1 MSASDLSSLEK
12 TIEAAFDNR
21 DNVNT
26 STKGEVRD
34 AVETA
39 LELLDGGKARVAERG
54 SDGAWKVNQWL
65 KKAVLLSFRLNDME
79 VVKGG
84 SGNSTWWDKVPSK
97 FEGWGEN
104 QYRAAGFRAVPNCVV
119 RRSAYIA
126 KNVVLM
132 PSFVNLGAFVDEGTM
147 VDTWATVGS
156 CAQIGKHVHLS
167 GGVGI
172 GGVLEPM
179 QAGPTII
186 EDNCFIGA
194 RSEVVEGCIIREGSV
209 LGMGVYIGKSTKI
222 VDRATGEVM
231 YGEVPPYSVVVAG
244 SMPSGNATMAN
255 GQPAPHLYCAVIV
268 KRVDEKTRSKTGINE
283 LLRD

>member
-1 MSASDLSSLEK
+1 MSATDLASLEK
-12 TIEAAFDNR
+12 SIEAAFDNR

-26 STKGEVRD
+26 STRGEVRD

-39 LELLDGGKARVAERG
+39 LNLLDSGKVRVAERG
-54 SDGAWKVNQWL
+54 VDGNWTVNQWL
-65 KKAVLLSFRLNDME
+65 KKAVLLSFRLNDMKIVE
-79 VVKGG
+79 GG
-84 SGNSTWWDKVPSK
+84 SGGATWWDKVPSK

-104 QYRAAGFRAVPNCVV
+104 RFREAGFRAVPNAVV
-119 RRSAYIA
+119 RHSAYIA
-126 KNVVLM
+126 PNAILM
-132 PSFVNLGAFVDEGTM
+132 PSFVNLGAYVGEGTM

-194 RSEVVEGCIIREGSV
+194 RSEVVEGCIVREGSV
-209 LGMGVYIGKSTKI
+209 LGMGVFIGKSTKI
-222 VDRATGEVM
+222 VDRATGEIT

-244 SMPSGNATMAN
+244 ALPSGNTMAN
-255 GQPAPHLYCAVIV
+255 GQPAPSLYCAVIV

>member
-1 MSASDLSSLEK
+1 MSANDLASLEK
-12 TIEAAFDNR
+12 SIEAAFDNR

-26 STKGEVRD
+26 STRGEIRD

-39 LELLDGGKARVAERG
+39 LNLLDSGKVRVAERG
-54 SDGAWKVNQWL
+54 ADGNWTVNQWL
-65 KKAVLLSFRLNDME
+65 KKAVLLSFRLNDMKIVE
-79 VVKGG
+79 GG
-84 SGNSTWWDKVPSK
+84 SGAATWRDKVPSK

-104 QYRAAGFRAVPNCVV
+104 RFREAGFRAVPNAVV
-119 RRSAYIA
+119 RHSAYIA
-126 KNVVLM
+126 PNAILM
-132 PSFVNLGAFVDEGTM
+132 PSFVNLGAYVGEGTM

-194 RSEVVEGCIIREGSV
+194 RSEVVEGCIVREGSV
-209 LGMGVYIGKSTKI
+209 LGMGVFIGKSTKI
-222 VDRATGEVM
+222 VDRATGEIT

-244 SMPSGNATMAN
+244 ALPSGNTMAN
-255 GQPAPHLYCAVIV
+255 GQPAPSLYCAVIV

>member
-1 MSASDLSSLEK
+1 MTTHDLAALSK
-12 TIEAAFDNR
+12 TIDAAFDNR
-21 DNVNT
+21 DTVT
-26 STKGEVRD
+26 LSTKGEIRD
-34 AVETA
+34 AVEAA
-39 LELLDGGKARVAERG
+39 LNLLDAGKVRVAERG
-54 SDGAWKVNQWL
+54 SDGNWTVNQWL

-79 VVKGG
+79 VVKNGPG
-84 SGNSTWWDKVPSK
+84 QSTWWDKVPSK

-104 QYRAAGFRAVPNCVV
+104 QFRDAGFRAVPNAVV

-126 KNVVLM
+126 PNAILM
-132 PSFVNLGAFVDEGTM
+132 PSFVNLGAYVGEGTM

-194 RSEVVEGCIIREGSV
+194 RSEVVEGCIVREGSV
-209 LGMGVYIGKSTKI
+209 LGMGVFIGKSTKI
-222 VDRATGEVM
+222 VDRATGEVT

-244 SMPSGNATMAN
+244 SMGSGAVMPN
-255 GQPAPHLYCAVIV
+255 GVVAPNLYCAVIV